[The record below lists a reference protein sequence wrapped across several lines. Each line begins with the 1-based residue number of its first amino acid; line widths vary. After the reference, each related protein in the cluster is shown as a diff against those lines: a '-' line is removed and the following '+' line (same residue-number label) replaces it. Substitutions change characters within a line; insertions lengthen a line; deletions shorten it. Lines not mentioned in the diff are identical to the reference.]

1 MSRKEF
7 AGAIFDLYQR
17 EDPNDPNS
25 PFTDEPNVEQLR
37 AWVQNAP
44 AQKAMRPEQG
54 YSMPA
59 FTNLTDDQLDA
70 IIAYLT
76 SLE

>member
-1 MSRKEF
+1 
-7 AGAIFDLYQR
+7 
-17 EDPNDPNS
+17 
-25 PFTDEPNVEQLR
+25 
-37 AWVQNAP
+37 
-44 AQKAMRPEQG
+44 MRPEQG